1 MSHHEQPLN
10 HIQKS
15 SMEAAPQEL
24 VQMALLGENG
34 NSRAMKSFVNSG
46 YKYQSS
52 NLNADIIS
60 NISNVPK

>member
-1 MSHHEQPLN
+1 
-10 HIQKS
+10 
-15 SMEAAPQEL
+15 MEAAPQEL